1 MAGERAGLPK
11 DAPGNEILARF
22 WLCLGMK
29 WSLNGGIQNTNMKQP
44 PQWRAHRRPS
54 ARASFDSMPS
64 ARAWP
69 LRGLDSGFWRPRIN
83 QTLGSVAECPKW
95 LHKNRAFF
103 QHQSGCN
110 PFSWRQNRAQTHCPH
125 LGTYLRRN
133 NGERARGIAKR
144 CAWKQNPC

>member
-11 DAPGNEILARF
+11 DAPGNEILARV

-69 LRGLDSGFWRPRIN
+69 LRGRDSGFWRPRNN
-83 QTLGSVAECPKW
+83 QTLGSLAECPKW
-95 LHKNRAFF
+95 LYKNRAFF
-103 QHQSGCN
+103 QHQSGVQ
-110 PFSWRQNRAQTHCPH
+110 PVQLAPEPSADAAAPPEYIPEAQQWRVS
-125 LGTYLRRN
+125 
-133 NGERARGIAKR
+133 ARDCQKMR
-144 CAWKQNPC
+144 L